1 MRRTGLHIIFFFAFY
16 LLSINFGLSQ
26 QAINDRVKVQYVFTF
41 GRMFDWKDQKQLDT
55 FRIATYGKD
64 TAIFHLLKSFS
75 VIKRLKRKPVK
86 FIHYTKIKDI
96 TNPQIL
102 YLERSNNNEIHKV
115 YKAITGKNILLVTDS
130 LKKEQETML
139 NFLPIIIVRLQ
150 INQMNVEKE
159 GFKVPPLLAAF
170 SASYKQDWEELF
182 NLSEDSLNKAKEIV
196 NQQKLTLE
204 KQQKQIEKKQQE
216 ISALSD
222 TLQKQL
228 ALVKKKEAM
237 LKSLS
242 LQIEQQKADLATKG
256 RIVKRQER
264 KINGQLKKMH
274 EFEKKLSNKQ
284 KDLQMQTAILAK
296 QKKDIKQQ
304 DTYIQQQKNQIN
316 QAVATIQKQKLIN
329 YFVIVLSVILLF
341 FVVFILYHYLN
352 KRKANRVLEVKNT
365 HIRQQN
371 EEILSQRDEIESQ
384 RDEIQAQRDTVTV
397 QKNEIEKVHEE
408 LRDSIFYAQRIQ
420 NALLPDQ
427 TNIHERFSDH
437 FIFFKPKDIVS
448 GDFFW
453 WSFVEVDNTTVI
465 AVSDCTGH
473 GIPGGF
479 MSMLGISLLREI
491 VNKEYVTHPGVILRK
506 MRREIIKSLKQEL
519 DNDINLS
526 RMKDGMDMALIS
538 INHETNEL
546 QFAGANN
553 PLYIIKPVIA
563 DKQKKHSNL
572 SDKTVIARRN
582 DEAISPN
589 NEQIVTP
596 PPSAHNDDLILAMTN
611 NDYGLYEV
619 KPDKMPI
626 AIYERM
632 DKFTN
637 HKIQL
642 EKGDQLYLFSDGFA
656 DQFGGPKGKK
666 FKYKPFKQLI
676 INNCQ
681 LTMSEQKEALE
692 KSFNEWIQ
700 GYEQVDDVTVV
711 GIKI

>member
-1 MRRTGLHIIFFFAFY
+1 MRRTGLHIVLLTSFF
-16 LLSINFGLSQ
+16 LLLTDFSFSQ
-26 QAINDRVKVQYVFTF
+26 KIINDRVKVQYVFTF
-41 GRMFDWKDQKQLDT
+41 GRMFDWKNQKQLDT

-64 TAIFHLLKSFS
+64 TTIFHLLKGFS
-75 VIKRLKRKPVK
+75 VIKRLKHKPVRI
-86 FIHYTKIKDI
+86 IHYTKIKNI
-96 TNPQIL
+96 KNPQIL
-102 YLERSNNNEIHKV
+102 YLERSNNSEIHKV
-115 YKAITGKNILLVTDS
+115 YRAITGKNILLVTDS
-130 LKKEQETML
+130 LKNERETML

-150 INQMNVEKE
+150 INQLNVERE

-170 SASYKQDWEELF
+170 SASYKQDWEGLF

-204 KQQKQIEKKQQE
+204 KQQKQIQKKQKE

-228 ALVKKKEAM
+228 ALVKQKEKM

-242 LQIEQQKADLATKG
+242 LQIEQQKADLINKS
-256 RIVKRQER
+256 RIVKRQEK
-264 KINGQLKKMH
+264 KINGQIKKMH
-274 EFEKKLSNKQ
+274 EFERKLSNKQ
-284 KDLQMQTAILAK
+284 KNLQMQTEILEK
-296 QKKDIKQQ
+296 QQKDIKQQ
-304 DTYIQQQKNQIN
+304 DTYIQQQKSQIN
-316 QAVATIQKQKLIN
+316 QAIATIQKQKLVN
-329 YFVIVLSVILLF
+329 YFAIVLSVILLF
-341 FVVFILYHYLN
+341 FVLFILYHYLN
-352 KRKANRVLEVKNT
+352 KRKANKILEIKNT

-397 QKNEIEKVHEE
+397 QKDEIEKVHEE

-427 TNIHERFSDH
+427 SVIYEKFSEH

-453 WSFVEVDNTTVI
+453 WSFVEVENTIVI

-506 MRREIIKSLKQEL
+506 MRKEIIKSLKQKL
-519 DNDINLS
+519 DYDNEIS

-538 INHETNEL
+538 INHETLEV

-553 PLYIIKPVIA
+553 PLYIIKPVS
-563 DKQKKHSNL
+563 HSDSSL
-572 SDKTVIARRN
+572 RAEGV
-582 DEAISPN
+582 AISLT
-589 NEQIVTP
+589 EQIPTLTTV
-596 PPSAHNDDLILAMTN
+596 AQNDD
-611 NDYGLYEV
+611 YKFYEV

-642 EKGDQLYLFSDGFA
+642 QKGDQIYLFSDGFA
-656 DQFGGPKGKK
+656 DQFGGQKNKK
-666 FKYKPFKQLI
+666 FKYKPFKELLLSNAGKSMQ
-676 INNCQ
+676 
-681 LTMSEQKEALE
+681 EQRETLE
-692 KSFNEWIQ
+692 KVFAEWK
-700 GYEQVDDVTVV
+700 GENEQVDDITIV